1 MLNKT
6 DSLFYEALRDRKL
19 VDEVSLDALAHES
32 KKAKESF
39 FARAIKEKLVPEEE
53 ALKIMAEELKISFL
67 GLKDVFVEKA
77 VIDKVPVKIA
87 SYYKFLP
94 LKIENRAIT
103 IAVSSPLD
111 LKTEDEIRTQLGY
124 ALEIVLATSS
134 DISEALKKYYGFI
147 ADTPE
152 KAALRAALSG
162 GVYPETEKNKVDDLE
177 KLAEDASVI
186 KLVNH
191 LILDA
196 FRRRATDIH
205 IEPYRQA
212 INIRY
217 RIDGLLY
224 DINVLPEVR
233 QFISAIISR
242 IKIMSNLNIV
252 ERRIPQDGRAV
263 VKVQDQMLDLRIST
277 MPTPFGESVVIRIL
291 PAKMLFSLE
300 RLGLS
305 EQDLK
310 VFETLTKKPHGI
322 IFVTGPTGSGKT
334 TTLYACLNRINTK
347 EAKII
352 TIEDPIEYEMQGIT
366 QVQVMPEI
374 GFDFSKGLRS
384 ILRHD
389 PDVIMVGEVRDLET
403 AEIAIRVALT
413 GHLVFSTLHTNDA
426 VSGITRLM
434 DIGLEPYLV
443 ASSVEA
449 FIAQRLIREIC
460 LDCKHE
466 DAQAPVELKELI
478 AQETGGIS
486 ASEVK
491 VYRGKGCAK
500 CNFTGFFG
508 RSAIYEI
515 VLIDETIKEL
525 ILRKSSA
532 GQIRKAALSK
542 GMRTLRRAGWQKVL
556 NGVTT
561 PEEVMKVAL
570 AEEKSDLESAA
581 DIPLIAPG
589 QKLSGLERRAYSR
602 LQSGI
607 SVQYKVFKSQEELL
621 KRGFKPEQF
630 SLTKNISAGGLLFD
644 AGEFISLSSIIE
656 LKLELPDK
664 KDEPIECLARVIRS
678 EEIEENKIY
687 ETAVCFLAITSA
699 ERARLDRFI
708 ERE

>member
-1 MLNKT
+1 MNKT
-6 DSLFYEALRDRKL
+6 DSLFYEALRSRKSF
-19 VDEVSLDALAHES
+19 DEAHLELLAQES
-32 KKAKESF
+32 KKAKDSF
-39 FARAIKEKLVPEEE
+39 FSRVIREKLVPEEE
-53 ALKIMAEELKISFL
+53 ALKIMAEELKTSFL
-67 GLKDVFVEKA
+67 ELEGVSVEKA
-77 VIDKVPVKIA
+77 VIEKVPGKIA
-87 SYYKFLP
+87 SYYRFVP
-94 LKIENRAIT
+94 LKIENRVIS
-103 IAVSSPLD
+103 IAVSLPLD

-124 ALEIVLATSS
+124 GLEIVFAASC
-134 DISEALKKYYGFI
+134 DIAEALKKYYGV
-147 ADTPE
+147 AVDTAE
-152 KAALRAALSG
+152 RSKEALLGSA
-162 GVYPETEKNKVDDLE
+162 YPETEANKVDDLE

-186 KLVNH
+186 KLVNQ

-212 INIRY
+212 LNIRY

-224 DINVLPEVR
+224 DVDVSSEVR
-233 QFISAIISR
+233 AFISAIISR

-263 VKVQDQMLDLRIST
+263 VKVQEQMLDLRIST

-305 EQDLK
+305 AQDLK

-384 ILRHD
+384 MLRHD

-449 FIAQRLIREIC
+449 FIAQRLIRVIC
-460 LDCKHE
+460 PDCKYE
-466 DAQAPVELKELI
+466 DTNAPFEIKELI
-478 AQETGGIS
+478 AQELSGIT
-486 ASEVK
+486 ASEIRIYK
-491 VYRGKGCAK
+491 GKGCAK

-515 VLIDETIKEL
+515 VTIDEKLKEL
-525 ILRKSSA
+525 ILRKASA

-542 GMRTLRRAGWQKVL
+542 GMRTLRQAGWQKVIE
-556 NGVTT
+556 GDTT
-561 PEEVMKVAL
+561 PEEVMKVAS
-570 AEEKSDLESAA
+570 AEEKADLEGSKN
-581 DIPLIAPG
+581 IPLAEAVKNPAA
-589 QKLSGLERRAYSR
+589 ERRSYSR
-602 LQSGI
+602 LKSGI
-607 SVQYKVFKSQEELL
+607 IVHYKVFKSQEELL
-621 KRGFKPEQF
+621 KRGIKPEQF
-630 SLTKNISAGGLLFD
+630 SLTKNISAGGVLFD
-644 AGEFISLSSIIE
+644 AGEFISLASIIE
-656 LKLELPDK
+656 LRLELPDNK
-664 KDEPIECLARVIRS
+664 NEPVECLARVIRS

-708 ERE
+708 EKE